1 MICVWM
7 SGWRSIFIEANGSAK
22 RDDGMGVVEG

>member
-1 MICVWM
+1 M